1 MATASASATQV
12 RYLVE
17 TTAGTVESGNPQL
30 YRVTKESLNQT
41 IESQAS
47 QELRA
52 DRQVSDVT
60 LVSGSVGGA
69 LDWELSLKTHD
80 DFLEALLANTWALS
94 GTTDG
99 TLSVTAVTF
108 TAASDTFSTTG
119 VFPTMEKGQW
129 FRVSGHSIPELNGV
143 YRCSTTTAPT
153 TTAIVIDTA
162 VYDPGAVAATSSTA
176 TFSTSRLKNG
186 TTDLKT
192 FSIEKEFSDI
202 TPAQFF
208 MATGMAV
215 QSMSLNFATGEAI
228 TGSFSFLGME
238 MARTATTSSFPGIAT
253 AEAATTTPMI
263 NTVNNTIVVLD
274 GAQMGDSCAESFSLN
289 VNTGMKER
297 RCLGSGIGL
306 AGITQGTFE
315 ITADL
320 NIFFGAASSAAVYDK
335 MVGDLPVSFAIYC
348 EDSNG
353 DGYAISI
360 ERAKISSSEVVAGG
374 INTDVMMNLSLTA
387 TVGSTSGAMI
397 AIDRIGSVA

>member
-17 TTAGTVESGNPQL
+17 TTAGTIESGNPQL

-162 VYDPGAVAATSSTA
+162 VYDPGAAAATSSTA

-186 TTDLKT
+186 TADLKT
-192 FSIEKEFSDI
+192 FSIEKEFSDV
-202 TPAQFF
+202 TQFF
-208 MATGMAV
+208 MAKGMAV

-228 TGSFSFLGME
+228 TGNFSFLGMT
-238 MARTATTSSFPGIAT
+238 MTRGTASMFPGIAS
-253 AEAATTTPMI
+253 EVAATTTPMI
-263 NTVNNTIVVLD
+263 NTVNNTVVILD
-274 GAQMGDSCAESFSLN
+274 GVKVSDSCAESFSLN
-289 VNTGMKER
+289 INTGMKER
-297 RCLGSGIGL
+297 RCLGSGLGL
-306 AGITQGTFE
+306 AGITQGSFE

-335 MVGDLPVSFAIYC
+335 MIADQPIAFSIYC

-353 DGYAISI
+353 DGYAITL
-360 ERAKISSSEVVAGG
+360 ERAKITSSEVVAGG
-374 INTDVMMNLSLTA
+374 LNTDVMMNLSTTA
-387 TVGSTSGAMI
+387 TIGTLSSAMI